1 MWGISR
7 SCASERPFG
16 FSAFQ
21 RAPCSLARVFCVR
34 SFIRFFRWWDERSRG
49 APRGWC
55 RALSGQVHDAD
66 LERLLA
72 DRDFSLRRP
81 SPLGGCN
88 VDRISQRA
96 LRDDVS
102 SFFSCAGA
110 CGTPCQGGVRSAR
123 GPVDRARAFDGTLE
137 DSHGEPSCVHKTTV
151 CFDKNRADPWLKR
164 PSLTLSSMP

>member
-21 RAPCSLARVFCVR
+21 RAPCSLAQVFCVR
-34 SFIRFFRWWDERSRG
+34 SFILFFLFWGERSRG

-55 RALSGQVHDAD
+55 CALSG
-66 LERLLA
+66 
-72 DRDFSLRRP
+72 RRP
-81 SPLGGCN
+81 IG
-88 VDRISQRA
+88 Q
-96 LRDDVS
+96 
-102 SFFSCAGA
+102 
-110 CGTPCQGGVRSAR
+110 
-123 GPVDRARAFDGTLE
+123 GPVDGARAFDGTLE
-137 DSHGEPSCVHKTTV
+137 DSHGEPSSVRKTTV